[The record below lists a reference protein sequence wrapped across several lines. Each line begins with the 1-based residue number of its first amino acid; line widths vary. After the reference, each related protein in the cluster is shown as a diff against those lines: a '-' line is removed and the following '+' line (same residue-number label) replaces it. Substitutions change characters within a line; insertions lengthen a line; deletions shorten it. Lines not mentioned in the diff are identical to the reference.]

1 MTQELKQAESGVEA
15 AIEWS
20 PRAHVNLPGIAVQ
33 VQHLFSEETGSE
45 EIFSH
50 FKTNDWSLSGTL
62 RAAQ

>member
-1 MTQELKQAESGVEA
+1 MTQELKQAESGEEA
-15 AIEWS
+15 AIERS

-50 FKTNDWSLSGTL
+50 FKTND
-62 RAAQ
+62 